1 VRARVPLFF
10 SRSRA
15 LWNNGRVKVLL
26 VGPRVAAVALV
37 LSFGHGER
45 PATATEAAKTTT
57 SIERVAPP
65 VSVVAEKE
73 REAERLPLKGPV
85 TPDVPKRSTLTPMG
99 RQEAISFLAEAWQQS
114 QGETP
119 GDSTLAVLCAHWSH
133 ETDHGRRMHAY
144 NFGGIKG
151 VGPSGQS
158 LVMWTREHVG
168 EERLVRRTFRAY
180 SSPEEGA
187 RDYVNLLAERYG
199 AAFRGAREASIER
212 FVTGLYSRGYFTDD
226 EQTYLRSLAR
236 LVRECAR
243 DLSRAP
249 QDPRR

>member
-1 VRARVPLFF
+1 
-10 SRSRA
+10 
-15 LWNNGRVKVLL
+15 VKVVF

-45 PATATEAAKTTT
+45 PATATEATKTVT
-57 SIERVAPP
+57 SLSRGAPP
-65 VSVVAEKE
+65 ASAIVEKE
-73 REAERLPLKGPV
+73 RQQDAPPLAGPV
-85 TPDVPKRSTLTPMG
+85 TPEAPKRSTLTPMG
-99 RQEAISFLAEAWQQS
+99 RHEAISFLADAWRES
-114 QGETP
+114 QGEAP
-119 GDSTLAVLCAHWSH
+119 SDSTLAVLCAHWSH
-133 ETDHGRRMHAY
+133 ETDHGRRMHAH

-187 RDYVNLLAERYG
+187 RDYVNLLSERYG

-212 FVTGLYSRGYFTDD
+212 FVTGLSSRGYFTDD

-243 DLSRAP
+243 ELSRAP
-249 QDPRR
+249 SNQNR

>member
-1 VRARVPLFF
+1 
-10 SRSRA
+10 
-15 LWNNGRVKVLL
+15 VKVLL

-37 LSFGHGER
+37 LSLGQGER
-45 PATATEAAKTTT
+45 PAIATEAAQTTAKL
-57 SIERVAPP
+57 ERFTPP
-65 VSVVAEKE
+65 VSVVTEKE
-73 REAERLPLKGPV
+73 PEAERPPV
-85 TPDVPKRSTLTPMG
+85 KDLETPGAPKRSTITPMG
-99 RQEAISFLAEAWQQS
+99 RLEAISFLADAWRES
-114 QGETP
+114 QGEAP
-119 GDSTLAVLCAHWSH
+119 DDSTLAVLCAHWSH

-158 LVMWTREHVG
+158 LVLSTREHVG

-212 FVTGLYSRGYFTDD
+212 FVTGLSSRGYFTDD

-236 LVRECAR
+236 LVRKCAR
-243 DLSRAP
+243 DLSRGP
-249 QDPRR
+249 KNPRR